1 MIQRNVVF
9 QSKTDTGE
17 SVLNMPITVLK
28 NIEDTAEI
36 KDNISDDDYVPVIDS
51 SDNSQMKKTN
61 FKNAIASKADK
72 SDVEAALDN
81 KSNVN
86 HIHDERYY
94 TESEVDTKLSGKID
108 TTLKG
113 SANGIAELNENGKVP
128 SSQLPS
134 YVDAVVEYTSISD
147 FPSTGDT
154 GKIYVDTT
162 TNLTYRWSGSAY
174 VEISPSIAL
183 GETSSTA
190 YRGDRGKAAY
200 DHIAD
205 TTTHITAEERAAWD
219 AKADLSD
226 IPTELPANGGNADTV
241 NGHTV
246 NANVPA
252 DAVFTDTTYSAGTG
266 LSLSG
271 TTFNHK
277 NSITAGTAQGDATKT
292 LTFGGTFAIP
302 TVTYDA
308 QGHITGKGTTTM
320 TMPSNPNTD
329 TKVTSV
335 ANHYTPSADSKASLS
350 ASASGATAAWG
361 IDVVKGVTLSR
372 DAKGHV
378 TDISVTSGKIPANPN
393 TDTKV
398 TNTLATTTKA
408 YVTGTTSANTNTGT
422 QVFDTGVY
430 LDTIAGQIVAKTFK
444 GALSGNASTATA
456 LTSSAGT
463 NHIPV
468 RFSNGKPV
476 AVSEILKYNTGSL
489 PHGNTTI
496 SYASGYKYALIFAYS
511 NQNMSEQAY
520 LQPLTIT
527 WAGNMSSTTSYDT
540 KTITKSGPNKL
551 TFTVTK
557 GNIILNNSGAEYY
570 NYLVIWSN

>member
-1 MIQRNVVF
+1 MADNKVNFLRGTSAEYEASTKDNDTFYYTTDDGKLYLGNKEITNGGVTIDDTLSDT
-9 QSKTDTGE
+9 SKNP
-17 SVLNMPITVLK
+17 VQNKVINAALNTK
-28 NIEDTAEI
+28 AEI
-36 KDNISDDDYVPVIDS
+36 
-51 SDNSQMKKTN
+51 T
-61 FKNAIASKADK
+61 
-72 SDVEAALDN
+72 
-81 KSNVN
+81 
-86 HIHDERYY
+86 
-94 TESEVDTKLSGKID
+94 
-108 TTLKG
+108 
-113 SANGIAELNENGKVP
+113 
-128 SSQLPS
+128 
-134 YVDAVVEYTSISD
+134 
-147 FPSTGDT
+147 
-154 GKIYVDTT
+154 
-162 TNLTYRWSGSAY
+162 
-174 VEISPSIAL
+174 
-183 GETSSTA
+183 
-190 YRGDRGKAAY
+190 
-200 DHIAD
+200 
-205 TTTHITAEERAAWD
+205 
-219 AKADLSD
+219 D
-226 IPTELPANGGNADTV
+226 IPDKLPADGGNADTV

-292 LTFGGTFAIP
+292 LTFGGTFTIP

-329 TKVTSV
+329 TKVT
-335 ANHYTPSADSKASLS
+335 
-350 ASASGATAAWG
+350 
-361 IDVVKGVTLSR
+361 
-372 DAKGHV
+372 
-378 TDISVTSGKIPANPN
+378 
-393 TDTKV
+393 
-398 TNTLATTTKA
+398 NTLAKTTKA
-408 YVTGTTSANTNTGT
+408 YVTGTTSSSTNTGT

-430 LDTIAGQIVAKTFK
+430 LDTTAGQIVATTFK

-463 NHIPV
+463 AHIPV

-511 NQNMSEQAY
+511 NQNMTDQSY

-527 WAGNMSSTTSYDT
+527 WADNMSSTTNYNT
-540 KTITKSGPNKL
+540 KTITKNGPNKL

-557 GNIILNNSGAEYY
+557 GNIILNNSGGEYY